1 MRDNCAMPWKEIDAM
16 QEKVRFILE
25 WERRWDAAQGG
36 RVDVAELCRRFGV
49 SRQTGYVW
57 IKRFCEGGHD
67 VRALEEKSRRPLTS
81 PTAIELE
88 MEDLVVAARKFHP
101 RWGPRKLRA
110 WLLHR
115 YPGSCFPSASCMS
128 KILQRR
134 GLSRPRKRCRRRGL
148 PLTQPFGNCAGP
160 NDTWCIDFK
169 GKFRTQDGEWCHV
182 LTLLDAWSRYLL
194 RCEVVLDPD
203 GEAVERI
210 LDSAFQEFGLP
221 LAMRSDNGPPF
232 ASTGAAGLT
241 RLSVWW
247 LQLGIRLE
255 RIEPGEPQQNGRLER
270 AHLTLEEIVADP
282 AENAQAQQRQLDPW
296 RREYN
301 EDRPHEALGQ
311 RPPAH
316 LYEPSSRRYPRKL
329 LRPEPQSWCDAYRV
343 ESDGCIRWRHRK
355 LHVTNALIGES
366 VTLER
371 LSETKWEV
379 RYGDIVLGTVNTE
392 NMNHG
397 MIKRRM
403 RIAEVSGMS
412 LD

>member
-1 MRDNCAMPWKEIDAM
+1 MPWKETDAM
-16 QEKVRFILE
+16 QEKVRFALE
-25 WERRWDAAQGG
+25 WERRWDAAKGG
-36 RVDVAELCRRFGV
+36 RVDVAELCRRFGI

-57 IKRFCEGGHD
+57 IKRFCDAGHD
-67 VRALEEKSRRPLTS
+67 VRALEEKSKRPLTT
-81 PTAIELE
+81 PTAVELE
-88 MEDLVVAARKFHP
+88 MEDLVVAARKLHP

-110 WLLHR
+110 WLQHR

-134 GLSRPRKRCRRRGL
+134 GLSRPRKRRRRKGE
-148 PLTQPFGNCAGP
+148 PLTKPFGDCTAP

-169 GKFRTQDGEWCHV
+169 GKFRTRDGHWCHI

-203 GEAVERI
+203 GDAVERI

-241 RLSVWW
+241 SLSVWW

-270 AHLTLEEIVADP
+270 AHLTLEEIVSTP
-282 AENAQAQQRQLDPW
+282 ATDAAAQQRQLDPW

-301 EDRPHEALGQ
+301 EERPHEALGQ

-316 LYEPSSRRYPRKL
+316 LYEPSQRRYPRKL
-329 LRPEPQSWCDAYRV
+329 LRPQPQSWTDVCRV
-343 ESDGCIRWRHRK
+343 ENDGSIRWRHRK
-355 LHVTNALIGES
+355 LHVTNALIGEY
-366 VTLER
+366 VELER
-371 LSETKWEV
+371 VSETRWEV
-379 RYGDIVLGTVNTE
+379 RYGEIVLGTLNTE
-392 NMNHG
+392 NMQHG
-397 MIKRRM
+397 MIRRRM

-412 LD
+412 VG

>member
-1 MRDNCAMPWKEIDAM
+1 MPWKETDAM
-16 QEKVRFILE
+16 QERTRFVVE
-25 WERRWDAAQGG
+25 WERRWNAAKGG
-36 RVDVAELCRRFGV
+36 QVDVAELCRRFGV

-57 IKRFCEGGHD
+57 IKRFRDADHD
-67 VRALEEKSRRPLTS
+67 VRAMEELSRRPHSS

-88 MEDLVVAARKFHP
+88 MQDLVVAARKVHP

-110 WLLHR
+110 WLQHR

-128 KILQRR
+128 TILQRQ
-134 GLSRPRKRCRRRGL
+134 GLSRPRKRIRRRRAT
-148 PLTQPFGNCAGP
+148 PSTQPFEDCAGP

-169 GKFRTQDGEWCHV
+169 GKFRTLDGRWCHV

-194 RCEVVLDPD
+194 RCEAVLDPD
-203 GEAVERI
+203 GVAVERI

-221 LAMRSDNGPPF
+221 AAIRSDNGPPF

-270 AHLTLEEIVADP
+270 AHLTLEEIVATP
-282 AENAQAQQRQLDPW
+282 ARDVIAQQRELGPW

-316 LYEPSSRRYPRKL
+316 LYEASARRYPRKL
-329 LRPEPQSWCDAYRV
+329 LRPEPLSWTDVCRI
-343 ESDGCIRWRHRK
+343 ENDGCIRWHRRK
-355 LHVTNALIGES
+355 LHITNALIGEN
-366 VTLER
+366 VELER
-371 LSETKWEV
+371 TTETNWVV
-379 RYGDIVLGTVNTE
+379 RYGPLELGTVDAGNL
-392 NMNHG
+392 NKG
-397 MIKRRM
+397 MIRKRIRA
-403 RIAEVSGMS
+403 AELSGMS
-412 LD
+412 LG

>member
-1 MRDNCAMPWKEIDAM
+1 MPWKEIDAM

-25 WERRWDAAQGG
+25 WERRWDATQGG

-81 PTAIELE
+81 PSAIELE

-134 GLSRPRKRCRRRGL
+134 GLSRPRKRNRRRGR
-148 PLTQPFGNCAGP
+148 PLTQPFGDCAGP

-241 RLSVWW
+241 QLSVWW

-270 AHLTLEEIVADP
+270 AHLTLEEIVSTP
-282 AENAQAQQRQLDPW
+282 AENAHAQQRQLDPW

-301 EDRPHEALGQ
+301 QDRPHEALGQ

-316 LYEPSSRRYPRKL
+316 LYEPSPRRYPRKL

-371 LSETKWEV
+371 VSETRWEV

>member
-1 MRDNCAMPWKEIDAM
+1 MPWKEIDAM
-16 QEKVRFILE
+16 QERVRFILE
-25 WERRWDAAQGG
+25 WERRWDATQGG

-57 IKRFCEGGHD
+57 IKRFCEAGHD

-115 YPGSCFPSASCMS
+115 YPGSCLPSPSCMS

-134 GLSRPRKRCRRRGL
+134 GLSRPRKRCRRRGP
-148 PLTQPFGNCAGP
+148 PLTQPFGDCAGP

-169 GKFRTQDGEWCHV
+169 GKFRTGDGEWCHV

-194 RCEVVLDPD
+194 RCEVVFDPD

-270 AHLTLEEIVADP
+270 AHLTLEEIVSTP
-282 AENAQAQQRQLDPW
+282 AKNAHAQQRQLDPW

-301 EDRPHEALGQ
+301 EERPHEALGQ

-316 LYEPSSRRYPRKL
+316 LYQPSPRRYPRKL
-329 LRPEPQSWCDAYRV
+329 LRPEPQSWTDVHRV

-366 VTLER
+366 VALER
-371 LSETKWEV
+371 VSETRWEV

-412 LD
+412 LG